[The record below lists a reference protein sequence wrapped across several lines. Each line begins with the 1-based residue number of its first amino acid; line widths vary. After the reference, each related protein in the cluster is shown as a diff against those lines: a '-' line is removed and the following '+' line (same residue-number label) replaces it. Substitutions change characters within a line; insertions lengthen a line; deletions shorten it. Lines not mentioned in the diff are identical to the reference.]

1 MINTDLETIHRW
13 AEKWLVKFSPSKSE
27 SLLFSR
33 KNNRNMHPPL
43 IMNAVYI
50 NEVQH
55 HKHLGVIL
63 SNDGTWNEHINL
75 ITSKAW

>member
-13 AEKWLVKFSPSKSE
+13 AEKWLVKFNPSKSD
-27 SLLFSR
+27 SLLVSR

-43 IMNAVYI
+43 IMNAVCI

-55 HKHLGVIL
+55 HKHWVSFYQTMALGMNIL
-63 SNDGTWNEHINL
+63 T
-75 ITSKAW
+75 